1 MGSPRVTVCQ
11 VTMVSLASSLTVALL
26 ISALSASPV
35 PESSVKSVV
44 TIFKQLA
51 EVVKNTGDVITKIA
65 RNKTE
70 NQNILQ
76 AGEFLSGQGSYGADE
91 LPKDLSDLV
100 QDNFQMLVEAIPA
113 IKGNITN
120 ILDKIPA
127 VKEMIVDRVQSIP
140 PRSEIKE
147 NLKSVFDSLP
157 DHDYVDAVEDHLG
170 EQIDMIPSNDDLLD
184 SLDSALENIPED
196 DYLHSK
202 VDELVDS
209 ISPIVEDLNDTEAA

>member
-120 ILDKIPA
+120 ILDKIP
-127 VKEMIVDRVQSIP
+127 
-140 PRSEIKE
+140 
-147 NLKSVFDSLP
+147 

-196 DYLHSK
+196 DYFHSK

>member
-1 MGSPRVTVCQ
+1 MGSLSVTVYQ
-11 VTMVSLASSLTVALL
+11 VTMVSLASSLIATLL
-26 ISALSASPV
+26 ISSLSASPV
-35 PESSVKSVV
+35 ARPDESSVKSVV

-70 NQNILQ
+70 NQNILE
-76 AGEFLSGQGSYGADE
+76 AGEFLSGQGAYGADE

-100 QDNFQMLVEAIPA
+100 QDNFQTLVEA
-113 IKGNITN
+113 
-120 ILDKIPA
+120 IPA
-127 VKEMIVDRVQSIP
+127 VKEMIAERVQSIP

-196 DYLHSK
+196 DYFHSK

>member
-35 PESSVKSVV
+35 ALPESSVKSVV

-140 PRSEIKE
+140 PSPPPQWPGLSPQSRRIS
-147 NLKSVFDSLP
+147 SL
-157 DHDYVDAVEDHLG
+157 
-170 EQIDMIPSNDDLLD
+170 
-184 SLDSALENIPED
+184 SLTVCLTTTMLTQWRITLENR
-196 DYLHSK
+196 L
-202 VDELVDS
+202 
-209 ISPIVEDLNDTEAA
+209 T

>member
-1 MGSPRVTVCQ
+1 MGSLSVTVYQ
-11 VTMVSLASSLTVALL
+11 VTMVSLASSLIATLL
-26 ISALSASPV
+26 ISSLSASPV
-35 PESSVKSVV
+35 ARPDESSVKSVV

-70 NQNILQ
+70 NQNILE
-76 AGEFLSGQGSYGADE
+76 AGEFLSSQGVYGADE

-100 QDNFQMLVEAIPA
+100 QDNFQTLVEAIPA

-127 VKEMIVDRVQSIP
+127 VKEMIAERVQSIP

-170 EQIDMIPSNDDLLD
+170 EQIDMIPSND
-184 SLDSALENIPED
+184 A
-196 DYLHSK
+196 
-202 VDELVDS
+202 
-209 ISPIVEDLNDTEAA
+209 